1 MSTEVITA
9 IITAVTT
16 LLVSIGTWHISMK
29 QYRAKTNESIAAAI
43 EAIKETVTENHAQV
57 QVHLAEIDL
66 EIKTLSERVEKHN
79 QVLDRTHELEK
90 NVALNTNEI
99 NHLKEKVS

>member
-9 IITAVTT
+9 TITAVTT

-43 EAIKETVTENHAQV
+43 ESIKETVTENHAQV